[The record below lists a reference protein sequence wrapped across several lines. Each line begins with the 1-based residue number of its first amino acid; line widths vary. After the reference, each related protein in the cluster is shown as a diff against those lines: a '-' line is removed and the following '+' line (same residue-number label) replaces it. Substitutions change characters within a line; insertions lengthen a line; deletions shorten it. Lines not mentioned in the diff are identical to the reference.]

1 MKTKEMY
8 PTLEI
13 ITPNIA
19 REWIAHN
26 TDNRRI
32 RTTHVANIVLQIEQG
47 EYMLT
52 HQAIAFTGD
61 KSDPV
66 RLIDG
71 QHTLTAIAKSGATL
85 KKWVFWN
92 CDDSTYAVIDGGV
105 TRSFADHHGWGK
117 NDIAVT
123 QFYHRLITGIG
134 SKMTKT
140 NADSIFYVIGE
151 YHTRLI
157 KSCATTK
164 KGITSAAIRAG
175 VIYAMLRNKDHVDL
189 ICEHYRNMV
198 LENIHQLPAS
208 ISRFYIK
215 MKQAR
220 YKGDEGAKYQFAI
233 AAKCFS
239 PENYGLTKI
248 YLDVTEL
255 TNNAK
260 AWVKSSME

>member
-1 MKTKEMY
+1 MY
-8 PTLEI
+8 PTLEV
-13 ITPNIA
+13 ITPDTA
-19 REWIAHN
+19 KQWLAYN
-26 TDNRRI
+26 TGNRRLKN
-32 RTTHVANIVLQIEQG
+32 THVNSIVAQIEQG

-61 KSDPV
+61 KSDPI

-92 CDDSTYAVIDGGV
+92 CDNSTFAVIDGGV

-123 QFYHRLITGIG
+123 SFFHKLISGLHI
-134 SKMTKT
+134 KMTKT
-140 NADSIFYVIGE
+140 EADRVFSLVGE
-151 YHTRLI
+151 YHTKLMD
-157 KSCATTK
+157 SCPTQK
-164 KGITSAAIRAG
+164 KGITSAPIRAG
-175 VIYAMLRNKDHVDL
+175 IVYAMLRNKDYVDL

-208 ISRFYIK
+208 ISRFYVK
-215 MKQAR
+215 MTQAK
-220 YKGDEGAKYQFAI
+220 YKGEEGAKYQFAI
-233 AAKCFS
+233 AEKCFS

-248 YLDVTEL
+248 YLDVTES
-255 TNNAK
+255 TKNAK
-260 AWVKSSME
+260 AWIESSI